1 MSSSQFKVSRQI
13 LENVWLH
20 KKLTSKQKVV
30 IWKCRKKARLQLKQ
44 SDFSKQLQNYTKLSI
59 FYGNL
64 PISGKKQHKRTY
76 TYLNKQ
82 KSLLLNLESRLDVLL
97 VRANFCATHFTAR
110 QLISHG
116 KVFVNYNNVTFAG
129 FVVSVGDI
137 ISISEDHLE
146 LTKSIIKDNLRFNR
160 ICHFKPSHLEVNY
173 KILNIVLLYEPFKI
187 QFPYKIELD
196 IL

>member
-13 LENVWLH
+13 LENVFINKH

-30 IWKCRKKARLQLKQ
+30 IWKCRKKANRKQ

-129 FVVSVGDI
+129 FIVSVGDI

-146 LTKSIIKDNLRFNR
+146 LTKSIIKDNLRSNR